1 MMLKL
6 IVSSFYFKM
15 SVFYGTLVIVPFVQ
29 AEATSFDAPI
39 SILIGALGTA
49 IAGTIVVVVQ
59 KFLDHL
65 KEQNKVIMELKDSFL
80 RVQSESHKHADNM
93 ADRFIKRQE
102 DTQRSFQE
110 HIQKL
115 TEGQN
120 QVLGETVMAV
130 KSLENSLRSVQDNVQ
145 LLLVTMRPSDKA
157 IEITAPNKAAIEKQ

>member
-15 SVFYGTLVIVPFVQ
+15 TVFYGALVVVPFVQ

-80 RVQSESHKHADNM
+80 RVQSEAHKHADNM